1 MTAELVTPAPTVTGG
16 GRRSRRN
23 LASVLPTVPF
33 FAYVAVFLLLP
44 TIIVVVGAFQDVDGG
59 FTLHNLTILTNGSVR
74 SAALWSVSLSAIS
87 AISGGVIG
95 GLLAYALA
103 TAKISGGMRRVV
115 VAACSVL
122 AQFGGV
128 MLAFAFIAT
137 IGRTGMIT
145 ALIRSWFGTTI
156 DTTWLYDFKGLV
168 LVYSYFQIPLMVIVF
183 LPALDGIREQWR
195 EATETL
201 GGTTWVYWR
210 RVAGPI
216 LLPAF
221 ISSLLLLFANAF
233 SAYATAAALI
243 SQSNP
248 LLATQIRGALTNEVT
263 ADTTNTAHVLALLM
277 VIIVSLVMVGY
288 AVLQR
293 RASRWLG

>member
-1 MTAELVTPAPTVTGG
+1 L
-16 GRRSRRN
+16 
-23 LASVLPTVPF
+23 LPTVPF

-44 TIIVVVGAFQDVDGG
+44 TVIVVVGAFQDADGG
-59 FTLHNLTILTNGSVR
+59 FTLHNLTILTTPSVR
-74 SAALWSVSLSAIS
+74 SAALWSLSLSALS
-87 AISGGVIG
+87 AISGGVVG

-103 TAKISGGMRRVV
+103 TANISGGLRRVV

-137 IGRTGMIT
+137 IGRTGMVT

-156 DTTWLYDFKGLV
+156 DTTWLYDFKGLM

-277 VIIVSLVMVGY
+277 VIIVSLVMAGY